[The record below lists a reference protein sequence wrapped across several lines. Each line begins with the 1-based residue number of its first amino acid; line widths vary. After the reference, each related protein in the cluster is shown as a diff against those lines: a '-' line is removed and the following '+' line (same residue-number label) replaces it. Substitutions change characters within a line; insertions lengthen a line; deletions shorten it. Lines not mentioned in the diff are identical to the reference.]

1 MLAAILLVFAATS
14 QATAPTTAIAV
25 TLLPVPQPNDVRLA
39 MIDHW
44 VKISSTGYTFND
56 YAIRN
61 LVCVAAPLPTD
72 YQQAKANMPT
82 IMTDMAL
89 SQAKCSYEYATM
101 PMRKKKA
108 RSGPIWR
115 APAPHSEKQIR
126 RIPQDR
132 WMKEERVL
140 IRFNRKAC
148 LMMSR
153 TPQPGECDDYWA
165 ISL

>member
-1 MLAAILLVFAATS
+1 MLAAILLVFAAAS
-14 QATAPTTAIAV
+14 QATASPTGIAAPA
-25 TLLPVPQPNDVRLA
+25 LPVPQPNDVRLA

-44 VKISSTGYTFND
+44 VRISSTGYTFND

-61 LVCVAAPLPTD
+61 LVCVAAQLPTD
-72 YQQAKANMPT
+72 YEQAKSGIPET
-82 IMTDMAL
+82 MTDTAL
-89 SQAKCSYEYATM
+89 SQAICSYEYATM

-115 APAPHSEKQIR
+115 APTPHSEKQIK
-126 RIPQDR
+126 RIPKDR

-153 TPQPGECDDYWA
+153 TPEPGECDDYWA
-165 ISL
+165 IQL